1 MVARLDVLSVMV
13 ITKSL
18 RIAQNAYHISSIFII
33 LTDIL
38 KAKPGDRFQTSPS
51 SLTRWIHVVSALRW
65 SSIPGQRQN
74 SQNSCWKKSGEG
86 WRSFKGH
93 CVRSCP
99 KDGEHRSQVRRRRR
113 LLLLQ
118 VLPMPPPPVDVPT
131 LILMWWSKEP
141 YMMLLLF
148 TTAANKTQVVHV
160 SFVFKKPLASS
171 RQFSG
176 LWQLWYGRWNP
187 CCR

>member
-1 MVARLDVLSVMV
+1 MVVRLDVLSVMV

-38 KAKPGDRFQTSPS
+38 KAKPGDRFQTSLS

-118 VLPMPPPPVDVPT
+118 VLPMST
-131 LILMWWSKEP
+131 
-141 YMMLLLF
+141 
-148 TTAANKTQVVHV
+148 
-160 SFVFKKPLASS
+160 SS
-171 RQFSG
+171 RCPHPNFNVMIKRTLHDAFAFYNERKQNTSCSCVLCF
-176 LWQLWYGRWNP
+176 
-187 CCR
+187 